1 MFGCLSGIDLTL
13 GCEYVHKMFFLR
25 LSAFHNFEAL
35 LAALEIPDVR
45 VHIEY
50 GNIGVCIIFD

>member
-13 GCEYVHKMFFLR
+13 GCEYVHEMFFLR

-50 GNIGVCIIFD
+50 GNIGV